1 MCPGDSSLPHFSH
14 FKFSA
19 RSLFQSILRETVI
32 RSRSLIASLVLALCA
47 GLLVWGLWSAG
58 LLASVQ
64 EAFVLTPLSG
74 ANELVTPQNWLAGLL
89 IIAVG
94 TGAGF
99 VVERLGARRSSP
111 FIGGGLL
118 LLCVASLLVSRHL
131 LIDIVFAPMAL
142 AASLA
147 FCVVQLRRL
156 WSIELL
162 LARSVRRAGSQ
173 VQKIEG
179 EATRARLASGL
190 KLLETMLP
198 LDEAVVFQFD
208 EEGALIPATRL
219 RSLASNATAPLDGD
233 RNFAWRAG
241 LRLCE
246 RAIRAGEIMRAD
258 DRASRAHKQSG
269 VSSGV
274 SSNASSNDASVRLA
288 LPLRHDERAVGA
300 LLLRLREELDE
311 GDVEILQTVGA
322 QLARDLQREL
332 AHKRPLKD
340 SRLNFFSA
348 REATSHLEVVSMMS
362 GLLAEQRCNAHVLS
376 EARDGHAI
384 AYMDGTIVYIN
395 RPLRESLRLTDVA
408 ARRLNLFTLLDHFR
422 GGVFDEPAIA
432 VRRVFRTGEP
442 YQCEIQSQ
450 ERNRTME
457 LRIAPIVEDRRGAN
471 DARVLARPHCL
482 AVTVRDV
489 TLTREYEKLKSD
501 MIALMSH
508 EMRTPLTSING
519 FAELLAQDENVPPES
534 REFLSIIRNESQRL
548 SRMINTFLAVAQLE
562 SADRQDVSRL
572 PLKLDDVVRE
582 TVTCLQP
589 VAKKKRIRLVGQE
602 SMRLPPIAADK
613 SMITQALTNLVSNAI
628 KYSPER
634 TTVTI
639 STALEAEAVRVSVED
654 CGYGIPPESIDRVW
668 DKFYRVARDGQEKDE
683 ESTGL
688 GLSFVREVI
697 EQHGGCVAL
706 ETEVGR
712 GSKFSFTLPR
722 L

>member
-1 MCPGDSSLPHFSH
+1 L
-14 FKFSA
+14 
-19 RSLFQSILRETVI
+19 
-32 RSRSLIASLVLALCA
+32 LALCA
-47 GLLVWGLWSAG
+47 GLVVWGLWSAG
-58 LLASVQ
+58 LLVSVQ
-64 EAFVLTPLSG
+64 EAFLLAPRSG
-74 ANELVTPQNWLAGLL
+74 ASELVTPQNWLAGLL

-99 VVERLGARRSSP
+99 VVERLGARRASP

-118 LLCVASLLVSRHL
+118 LLCVASLLVSRNL

-162 LARSVRRAGSQ
+162 LGRSVRRAGSQ

-179 EATRARLASGL
+179 EATRARLRSGL
-190 KLLETMLP
+190 QLLETMLP

-208 EEGALIPATRL
+208 EEGALISAARL
-219 RSLASNATAPLDGD
+219 RSVASGGTAQLEGD

-241 LRLCE
+241 QRLCE
-246 RAIRAGEIMRAD
+246 RAVKAGKIIRADEQ
-258 DRASRAHKQSG
+258 ASRVRKGSG
-269 VSSGV
+269 A
-274 SSNASSNDASVRLA
+274 SSNASSVDGSVRLA
-288 LPLRHDERAVGA
+288 LPLCHDERAVGA
-300 LLLRLREELDE
+300 LLLRLRQDLDE
-311 GDVEILQTVGA
+311 DDVEILRIVGA

-348 REATSHLEVVSMMS
+348 REATNHLEVVSMMS
-362 GLLAEQRCNAHVLS
+362 GLLAEQRGNARVLS
-376 EARDGHAI
+376 EARDGHAV
-384 AYMDGTIVYIN
+384 AYMDGTIAYIN
-395 RPLRESLRLTDVA
+395 RPFIASLGLTEEA

-457 LRIAPIVEDRRGAN
+457 LRIAPIIEDPGGEG
-471 DARVLARPHCL
+471 DARLLAQPHCL

-501 MIALMSH
+501 MISLMSH

-589 VAKKKRIRLVGQE
+589 VAKKKRIRLVGHE

-634 TTVTI
+634 TTVTV

-697 EQHGGCVAL
+697 EQHGGSVAL

>member
-1 MCPGDSSLPHFSH
+1 M
-14 FKFSA
+14 
-19 RSLFQSILRETVI
+19 
-32 RSRSLIASLVLALCA
+32 
-47 GLLVWGLWSAG
+47 WSAG

-64 EAFVLTPLSG
+64 EAFVLAPWSG
-74 ANELVTPQNWLAGLL
+74 ANELVTPQSWLAALL

-118 LLCVASLLVSRHL
+118 LLCVASLLVSRNL

-147 FCVVQLRRL
+147 FFVVQLRRL

-162 LARSVRRAGSQ
+162 LARSVRRAVSQ

-179 EATRARLASGL
+179 GATRARLTSGL
-190 KLLETMLP
+190 KLLETMLA

-208 EEGALIPATRL
+208 EEGALIPAARL
-219 RSLASNATAPLDGD
+219 RSAASSATAPLEGD

-246 RAIRAGEIMRAD
+246 RAIKAGEMMRVDEQAL
-258 DRASRAHKQSG
+258 RAQKQSG
-269 VSSGV
+269 A
-274 SSNASSNDASVRLA
+274 SSNASSNDASLSLA

-300 LLLRLREELDE
+300 LLLRLREELGE
-311 GDVEILQTVGA
+311 GDVELLQTVGA

-348 REATSHLEVVSMMS
+348 REATNHLEAVSMMS

-384 AYMDGTIVYIN
+384 AYMDGTIAYLN
-395 RPLRESLRLTDVA
+395 PPLQESLGLTDEA
-408 ARRLNLFTLLDHFR
+408 ARRLTLFTLLDHFR

-457 LRIAPIVEDRRGAN
+457 LRIAPIVEDRRGAG
-471 DARVLARPHCL
+471 DARLLVQPHCL

-519 FAELLAQDENVPPES
+519 FAELLAQDESVPPES

-589 VAKKKRIRLVGQE
+589 VARKKRIRLVGEE

-697 EQHGGCVAL
+697 EQHGGGVAL

>member
-1 MCPGDSSLPHFSH
+1 
-14 FKFSA
+14 
-19 RSLFQSILRETVI
+19 
-32 RSRSLIASLVLALCA
+32 
-47 GLLVWGLWSAG
+47 LWSAG
-58 LLASVQ
+58 LLVSVQ
-64 EAFVLTPLSG
+64 EAFLLAPKAG
-74 ANELVTPQNWLAGLL
+74 ASELVTPQSWLAALL

-94 TGAGF
+94 VGAGF
-99 VVERLGARRSSP
+99 VVQRLGARRASP
-111 FIGGGLL
+111 YVGGGLL

-142 AASLA
+142 AASTAVCL
-147 FCVVQLRRL
+147 VQLRRL

-173 VQKIEG
+173 VQKLER
-179 EATRARLASGL
+179 ETMRARLTSGL
-190 KLLETMLP
+190 KLLSTLLP
-198 LDEAVVFQFD
+198 VEEAVVFKFD
-208 EEGALIPATRL
+208 EEGALAPAARL
-219 RSLASNATAPLDGD
+219 RVTGSGATTTDGD

-246 RAIRAGEIMRAD
+246 RAIRSGEMLRAD
-258 DRASRAHKQSG
+258 EATKRSRKQPGISHDVAHI
-269 VSSGV
+269 
-274 SSNASSNDASVRLA
+274 NMA
-288 LPLRHDERAVGA
+288 LPLSHDERTVGA
-300 LLLRLREELDE
+300 LLLRLREDFEE
-311 GDVEILQTVGA
+311 GDRHFLINVGA

-332 AHKRPLKD
+332 AHKRRLKD

-348 REATSHLEVVSMMS
+348 REATNHLEAVSMMS
-362 GLLAEQRCNAHVLS
+362 GLLAEQRCNWRVLD

-384 AYMDGTIVYIN
+384 AYLDGTIAHIN
-395 RPLRESLRLTDVA
+395 RSLVQLLGLTKYDV
-408 ARRLNLFTLLDHFR
+408 RRLNLFTLLDHFR

-442 YQCEIQSQ
+442 YQCEIQRL
-450 ERNRTME
+450 EPLRTLE
-457 LRIAPIVEDRRGAN
+457 LRIAPISEERSVEGDEHEL
-471 DARVLARPHCL
+471 VQPHGL

-489 TLTREYEKLKSD
+489 TLAREYEKLKSD

-519 FAELLAQDENVPPES
+519 FAELLSQDEKLPTES
-534 REFLSIIRNESQRL
+534 REFLTIIRNESQRL

-582 TVTCLQP
+582 TLTSLQP
-589 VAKKKRIRLVGQE
+589 VARKKRIHLVGQE

-634 TTVTI
+634 TTVTV
-639 STALEAEAVRVSVED
+639 STALEAEAVRVSVQD
-654 CGYGIPPESIDRVW
+654 CGYGIPPEAVDRVW
-668 DKFYRVARDGQEKDE
+668 EKFYRVARDGQEKDE

-688 GLSFVREVI
+688 GLSFVREVV

-706 ETEVGR
+706 ESEVGR

>member
-1 MCPGDSSLPHFSH
+1 MCPGDSSLPYFPTSNFPLALY
-14 FKFSA
+14 FKF
-19 RSLFQSILRETVI
+19 ILQETVI

-47 GLLVWGLWSAG
+47 GLLVWALWSAG
-58 LLASVQ
+58 LLVSVQ
-64 EAFVLTPLSG
+64 EAFLFVPRSG
-74 ANELVTPQNWLAGLL
+74 ASELVTPQSWLAALL

-99 VVERLGARRSSP
+99 VVERLGARRASP

-118 LLCVASLLVSRHL
+118 LLSVASLLVSKHL

-142 AASLA
+142 AASTAACL
-147 FCVVQLRRL
+147 VQLRRL

-162 LARSVRRAGSQ
+162 LARSVRRAGAQ
-173 VQKIEG
+173 VQKLEG
-179 EATRARLASGL
+179 ETTRARLTSGL

-198 LDEAVVFQFD
+198 LDEAVVFKFD
-208 EEGALIPATRL
+208 EEGALAVAARL
-219 RSLASNATAPLDGD
+219 RWAAGGATGSLEGD
-233 RNFAWRAG
+233 RNFVWRAG

-246 RAIRAGEIMRAD
+246 RAIKTGEMTRAGERETRAQRATSSD
-258 DRASRAHKQSG
+258 DESF
-269 VSSGV
+269 
-274 SSNASSNDASVRLA
+274 RLA

-300 LLLRLREELDE
+300 LLMRLREELDE
-311 GDVEILQTVGA
+311 GDREFLLTVGA

-348 REATSHLEVVSMMS
+348 REATNHLEAVSMMS
-362 GLLAEQRCNAHVLS
+362 GMLAEQRCNARVLN

-384 AYMDGTIVYIN
+384 AYLDGTIAHIN
-395 RPLRESLRLTDVA
+395 RPLRESMGLTERE

-422 GGVFDEPAIA
+422 GGVFDEPSIA
-432 VRRVFRTGEP
+432 VRRVLRTGEP
-442 YQCEIQSQ
+442 YQCEIQIP

-457 LRIAPIVEDRRGAN
+457 LRLASIVENNRGEI
-471 DARVLARPHCL
+471 DKGELAQQPRCL

-489 TLTREYEKLKSD
+489 TLAREYDKLRSD

-519 FAELLAQDENVPPES
+519 FAELLAQDEKMPADA

-548 SRMINTFLAVAQLE
+548 SRMINTFLSVAQLE
-562 SADRQDVSRL
+562 SANPQDVSRL
-572 PLKLDDVVRE
+572 PLKLDDIVRE
-582 TVTCLQP
+582 TVTSLQP
-589 VAKKKRIRLVGQE
+589 VARKKRIRLVGQE
-602 SMRLPPIAADK
+602 TIRLPPIAADK

-634 TTVTI
+634 TTVTV

-654 CGYGIPPESIDRVW
+654 CGYGIPPESVDRVW
-668 DKFYRVARDGQEKDE
+668 EKFYRVARDGQEKDE

-688 GLSFVREVI
+688 GLSFVREVV

-706 ETEVGR
+706 ESEVGR